1 MYFFSPIVLK
11 ERRVHKMIFI
21 KILKNLNKN
30 IKMIVILIL
39 LYVFIFRDID
49 IIKELIKMIISIYVV
64 RFFDRNH

>member
-1 MYFFSPIVLK
+1 
-11 ERRVHKMIFI
+11 MIFI
-21 KILKNLNKN
+21 KMLKSINKN